1 MSESIK
7 DIHQLSFLEKLF
19 DELLRPLPTRLSIQ
33 VSDLRG
39 GQISCQI
46 VRTPPPIRSDTP
58 PSTPHTE

>member
-39 GQISCQI
+39 GRINCQI
-46 VRTPPPIRSDTP
+46 VRTPPPLRSGTP
-58 PSTPHTE
+58 PSPTHTE